1 MATDDITLRQM
12 QETVD
17 RWITTVGVRY
27 FSPLTNMAVL
37 AEEVGEVA
45 RVMARR
51 YGDQSFKPGES
62 DTLADELA
70 DVMWVVMAI
79 ANQSGIDLT
88 DAFSRNVE
96 KKTTRDRDRHRN
108 NEKLNSTT

>member
-1 MATDDITLRQM
+1 MTDKDITLKEAQDI
-12 QETVD
+12 VD
-17 RWITTVGVRY
+17 KWITTVGVRY

-37 AEEVGEVA
+37 TEEVGEVA

-51 YGDQSFKPGES
+51 YGDQSFKPGEE

-79 ANQSGIDLT
+79 ANQSGIDLSE
-88 DAFSRNVE
+88 AFARNLE
-96 KKTTRDRDRHRN
+96 KKTTRDSNRHKN
-108 NEKLNSTT
+108 NEKLTK